1 MSSIIDDKGRITLPK
16 ELRKKFGLVPGEI
29 VDFVI
34 VNEKILL
41 RKKITAKSFMKRSDK
56 LSKKF
61 DEISEN
67 NIDVEKLF

>member
-16 ELRKKFGLVPGEI
+16 ELRKKFGLVPGET

-41 RKKITAKSFMKRSDK
+41 NKKISAKSFMKRSDK
-56 LSKKF
+56 LAKKF
-61 DEISEN
+61 VEISEN
-67 NIDVEKLF
+67 HIDVEKLF

>member
-16 ELRKKFGLVPGEI
+16 ELRKTFGLEPGQI
-29 VDFVI
+29 IDFVI

-41 RKKITAKSFMKRSDK
+41 SKKITAKSFMKRSDK

-61 DEISEN
+61 DEISEKH
-67 NIDVEKLF
+67 IDVEKLF